1 MMVGCMFLSTITYVG
16 TMEEDKTRGE
26 RHEGGSTSHQR
37 VASDEGKPQGRDV
50 VTKEESVVFR

>member
-1 MMVGCMFLSTITYVG
+1 MFLSTITYVG

-37 VASDEGKPQGRDV
+37 VASDEGKPEGRDV
-50 VTKEESVVFR
+50 VTKEESVVFS